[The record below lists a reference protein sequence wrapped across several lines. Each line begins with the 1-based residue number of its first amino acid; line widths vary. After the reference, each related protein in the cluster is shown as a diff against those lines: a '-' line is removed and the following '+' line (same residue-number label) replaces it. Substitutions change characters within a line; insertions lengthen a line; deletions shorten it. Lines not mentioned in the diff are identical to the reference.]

1 MSPSARAVMT
11 DRLFGWVGR
20 GRGHVWGLLALALAL
35 SLALSPVLSRMH
47 HVLHPGHGAPVIAAQ
62 VHTPEVLAATERSA
76 LERLFGTHAEG
87 SQVCQLLDHT
97 GSADGAAPALEA
109 VLLDVPALLVPC
121 PFNAS
126 CAANAVAFFQARG
139 PPALL

>member
-1 MSPSARAVMT
+1 
-11 DRLFGWVGR
+11 
-20 GRGHVWGLLALALAL
+20 VWGLLALALAL

-47 HVLHPGHGAPVIAAQ
+47 HVLHPGHGAPVLAAQ

-126 CAANAVAFFQARG
+126 CAANTVAFFQARG